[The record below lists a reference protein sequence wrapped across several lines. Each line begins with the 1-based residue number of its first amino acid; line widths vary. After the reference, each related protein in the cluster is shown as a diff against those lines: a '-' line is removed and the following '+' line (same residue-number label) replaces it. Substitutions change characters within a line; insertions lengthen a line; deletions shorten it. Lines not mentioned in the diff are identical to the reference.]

1 MKEFAIRWESLCFF
15 VLILLFASA
24 SAKDLYDIIGVKKT
38 ATQKDIK
45 KKFREKA
52 KLLHPDKNQSP
63 NAEKDFRE
71 LAEAYETLSDPE
83 KRRSYD
89 LGEFFKVSKCPWV
102 INEAIILC
110 YNFRPKWRIWPQ

>member
-15 VLILLFASA
+15 LLILLFASA

-52 KLLHPDKNQSP
+52 KLLHPDKNHSP
-63 NAEKDFRE
+63 TAEKDFRE

-83 KRRSYD
+83 KRKSYD
-89 LGEFFKVSKCPWV
+89 LGEFFKVSK
-102 INEAIILC
+102 
-110 YNFRPKWRIWPQ
+110 

>member
-15 VLILLFASA
+15 VLILFFASA

-89 LGEFFKVSKCPWV
+89 LGEFFKVSKCP
-102 INEAIILC
+102 
-110 YNFRPKWRIWPQ
+110 